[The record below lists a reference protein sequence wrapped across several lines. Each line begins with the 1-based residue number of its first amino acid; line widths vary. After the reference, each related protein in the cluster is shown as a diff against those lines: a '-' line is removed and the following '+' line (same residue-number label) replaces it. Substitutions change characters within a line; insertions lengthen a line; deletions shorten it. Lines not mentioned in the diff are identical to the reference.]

1 MKAKVLLA
9 PNQPGWAFDHRA
21 RDLISLQLDRIRFDL
36 KYLRNISSRDQHSY
50 DMIYPMTLEGA
61 KILYKEQGIPLN
73 KMATGITS
81 LRSIE
86 KYRIDS
92 HNFDPSFIRFINKL
106 RGINTASNEIVSL
119 FRPLCSIYKTRVGI
133 HEAVFKPG
141 QTRDRKRKFRVG
153 WVGRIDKPCYR
164 QLKGY
169 DIVLN
174 ALRGLELKLDIR
186 TYKEHYVPREK
197 MVQFYQGLDCFICSS
212 QSEHIPLPI
221 LEAAAC
227 GIPIITTNVGIV
239 PELIQHKKNGI
250 IVPRTSEAIHQAVA
264 NLIEKRKNRIQLGQN
279 VRATIMDQWTWEK
292 CKKDWETFFISIL

>member
-1 MKAKVLLA
+1 MRAKVLLA

-21 RDLISLQLDRIRFDL
+21 KDLISLQFSRISLDL
-36 KYLRNISSRDQHSY
+36 KYLRNVSSKDQHAY
-50 DMIYPMTLEGA
+50 DIIYPMTLEGA

-86 KYRIDS
+86 KYRNDS
-92 HNFDPSFIRFINKL
+92 NKFDPNFIRFVNKL
-106 RGINTASNEIVSL
+106 RGINTASNEIVCL
-119 FRPLCSIYKTRVGI
+119 FRPHCSIDKTRVGI
-133 HEAVFKPG
+133 HETVFKPG
-141 QTRDRKRKFRVG
+141 QTRDGKQTFRVG
-153 WVGRIDKPCYR
+153 WVGRIDKPSYR

-169 DIVLN
+169 DIVLS

-197 MVQFYQGLDCFICSS
+197 MVRFYQGLDCFICSS

-239 PELIQHKKNGI
+239 PELIQHKRNGI
-250 IVPRTSEAIHQAVA
+250 IVPRTSEAIHQAVVS
-264 NLIEKRKNRIQLGQN
+264 LMKKRNDRILLGQN